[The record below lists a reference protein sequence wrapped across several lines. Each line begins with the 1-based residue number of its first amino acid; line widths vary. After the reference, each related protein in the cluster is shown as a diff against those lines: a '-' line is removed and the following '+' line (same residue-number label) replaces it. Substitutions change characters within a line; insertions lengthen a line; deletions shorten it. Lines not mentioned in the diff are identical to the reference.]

1 MKITGTPQMTI
12 LQSGESLKVLQ
23 VTGREGMSMPEHFST
38 MEAVIII
45 QKGSAI
51 LKMKGNEYLL
61 LQNQSFIIPGGE
73 NHTLSIKEQFQA
85 TVIMGNDSEIKFVN
99 L

>member
-1 MKITGTPQMTI
+1 MKIIDTPQMKI
-12 LQSGESLKVLQ
+12 LHSGKSFKVLQ
-23 VTGREGMSMPEHFST
+23 VTGSEGMMMPKHFCT
-38 MEAVIII
+38 KEAVIII

-61 LQNQSFIIPGGE
+61 KQDESFVIPEGE
-73 NHTLSIKEQFQA
+73 NHSLSIKEQFQA
-85 TVIMGNDSEIKFVN
+85 SVIMEIASEIKFVN